1 MISTKPYLIR
11 AIRDWAS
18 DNNLTPQILV
28 DANAAGVRVPQR
40 YVSEGQIV
48 LNIGDQAVE
57 MLEMGNELLSFA
69 ARFNGRSH
77 EIDVPVESVLAIF
90 ARENGQGIF
99 FKDPEGSPD
108 PGRKGDE
115 AGEPQ
120 DDQQGDTE
128 SGKPSRPNLKIV
140 K

>member
-11 AIRDWAS
+11 AIREWAS

-28 DANAAGVRVPQR
+28 DATAEGVRVPQG

-57 MLEMGNELLSFA
+57 MLEMGNDFLCFA
-69 ARFNGRSH
+69 ARFNGRPH
-77 EIDVPVESVLAIF
+77 NIDVPVESVLAIF

-108 PGRKGDE
+108 PGQKDE
-115 AGEPQ
+115 HRDGGEE
-120 DDQQGDTE
+120 GE
-128 SGKPSRPNLKIV
+128 STKPVRPNLKVV

>member
-28 DANAAGVRVPQR
+28 DATADGVLVPQS
-40 YVSEGQIV
+40 YVADGQIV
-48 LNIGDQAVE
+48 LNIGDQAVD
-57 MLEMGNELLSFA
+57 MLEMGNESLSFA
-69 ARFNGRSH
+69 ARFNGRPH
-77 EIDVPVESVLAIF
+77 DIDVPVESVLAVF

-108 PGRKGDE
+108 PGRKDE
-115 AGEPQ
+115 
-120 DDQQGDTE
+120 DQPGQEEEQE
-128 SGKPSRPNLKIV
+128 SGKPARPNLKVV

>member
-1 MISTKPYLIR
+1 MNSTKPYLIR

-28 DANAAGVRVPQR
+28 DANSDGVRVPQS

-57 MLEMGNELLSFA
+57 MLEMGNEFLCFA
-69 ARFNGRSH
+69 ARFNGKPH
-77 EIDVPVESVLAIF
+77 NIDVPVESVLAIF

-108 PGRKGDE
+108 PDQRGARKDE
-115 AGEPQ
+115 DKSEDKEAA
-120 DDQQGDTE
+120 
-128 SGKPSRPNLKIV
+128 KPVRPNLKVV

>member
-11 AIRDWAS
+11 AIREWAS

-28 DANAAGVRVPQR
+28 DANMEGVHVPAS

-57 MLEMGNELLSFA
+57 MLDMGNEHLSFA
-69 ARFNGRSH
+69 ARFNGRPH
-77 EIDVPVESVLAIF
+77 NIDVPVESVLAIF

-99 FKDPEGSPD
+99 FKDPEGAPD
-108 PGRKGDE
+108 PGRG
-115 AGEPQ
+115 
-120 DDQQGDTE
+120 DDQQDIRKDDKD
-128 SGKPSRPNLKIV
+128 SGKPARPNLKVV

>member
-11 AIRDWAS
+11 AIREWAH
-18 DNNLTPQILV
+18 DNGFTPQILV
-28 DANAAGVRVPQR
+28 DATMEGVQVPKA
-40 YVSEGQIV
+40 YVSDGQIV

-57 MLEMGNELLSFA
+57 LLEMGNKSLSFA
-69 ARFNGRSH
+69 ARFNGTRH
-77 EIDVPVESVLAIF
+77 DIDVPIESVLAIF

-108 PGRKGDE
+108 PGQKQE
-115 AGEPQ
+115 KEP
-120 DDQQGDTE
+120 E
-128 SGKPSRPNLKIV
+128 KPVKPSLKLV

>member
-11 AIRDWAS
+11 AIREWAS
-18 DNNLTPQILV
+18 DNNYTPQILV
-28 DANAAGVRVPQR
+28 DAHAEGVRVPQS

-57 MLEMGNELLSFA
+57 MLEMGNDFLCFA
-69 ARFNGRSH
+69 ARFNGKPH
-77 EIDVPVESVLAIF
+77 NIDVPVESVLAVF

-99 FKDPEGSPD
+99 FKDPDGAPD
-108 PGRKGDE
+108 PGRK
-115 AGEPQ
+115 
-120 DDQQGDTE
+120 DDQQTVQKDSEDNE
-128 SGKPSRPNLKIV
+128 SRKPSRPNLKVV